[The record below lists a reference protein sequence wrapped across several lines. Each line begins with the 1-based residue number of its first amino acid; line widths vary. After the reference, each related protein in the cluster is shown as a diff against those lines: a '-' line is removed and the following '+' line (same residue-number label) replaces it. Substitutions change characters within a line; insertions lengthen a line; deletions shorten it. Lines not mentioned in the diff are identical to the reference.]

1 MTTENA
7 HGIHRWT
14 GPAVHCGAKRSTI
27 SQGLSEDAG
36 DAVQIALTSD
46 DLRVQ
51 GLLPKG
57 KAAWH
62 GKLRTCRARDVR
74 RSGTIRRVSD
84 MANEWPILVRVTTAN
99 AMVLGTVD
107 PQQKTDDGSS

>member
-1 MTTENA
+1 M
-7 HGIHRWT
+7 
-14 GPAVHCGAKRSTI
+14 
-27 SQGLSEDAG
+27 
-36 DAVQIALTSD
+36 QIALTSD
-46 DLRVQ
+46 DLRMQ
-51 GLLPKG
+51 GLLPKK

-99 AMVLGTVD
+99 AVVLGTMD